1 MFDHVADVLEKTA
14 QYVDA
19 LEGEKQ
25 AAVISER
32 KKMVELLRDKY
43 AEATGEEISD
53 AMVDNLSNTD
63 GDVVGLIEKLA
74 ETSDNTELGGPSEK
88 KAATTPLTVKEAA
101 DEADQKF
108 LDWIVGE

>member
-1 MFDHVADVLEKTA
+1 MFNQIADVLEKTA

-25 AAVISER
+25 AAVAAER
-32 KKMVELLRDKY
+32 RKMVELLRDKY
-43 AEATGEEISD
+43 AEATGEDISD
-53 AMVDNLSNTD
+53 SMVTKLASAD

-74 ETSDNTELGGPSEK
+74 GTTDITGLGGPSSKNDE
-88 KAATTPLTVKEAA
+88 TIPLTVKEAA
-101 DEADQKF
+101 DTADQKF

>member
-1 MFDHVADVLEKTA
+1 MFDQIADVLEKTA

-25 AAVISER
+25 AAVAAER
-32 KKMVELLRDKY
+32 KKMIELLRDKY

-53 AMVDNLSNTD
+53 TMVTKLASAD
-63 GDVVGLIEKLA
+63 GDVVGLLEKLA
-74 ETSDNTELGGPSEK
+74 GTTDNTELGGPGNKSDE
-88 KAATTPLTVKEAA
+88 TIPMTVKEAA
-101 DEADQKF
+101 DTADQKF